1 MLASSCIVNATSPPT
16 YSQRSP
22 HECAPLSVLALVLL
36 PRHLPVKLATKQS
49 TTALLVTSLVSDV
62 STLWRQWFC
71 VCVSHFQ
78 AVPMQLNMDQRRFL
92 FFYVLFFCLVLREW
106 SHPTLSI
113 TVKSPR
119 IKFRLQQLR
128 VCSNVMF
135 TFELIAAM
143 EDKCDVIQT
152 VYASSAFYV
161 PVCARVSQFR
171 IWFVLSGDAMWR
183 HQPDVMSSESF
194 IFVLLLHRC

>member
-1 MLASSCIVNATSPPT
+1 MPHRLRLAPN
-16 YSQRSP
+16 
-22 HECAPLSVLALVLL
+22 APLTRAPRSRFSLWSCSHDTCPWNLPQNKALLRSL
-36 PRHLPVKLATKQS
+36 WRHLW
-49 TTALLVTSLVSDV
+49 VTSALSDV
-62 STLWRQWFC
+62 SGFVWAIFKRYLCNLIWTSVASF
-71 VCVSHFQ
+71 
-78 AVPMQLNMDQRRFL
+78 FL
-92 FFYVLFFCLVLREW
+92 CSFFCLVLREW
-106 SHPTLSI
+106 SHPALSI
-113 TVKSPR
+113 TAKSPR

-135 TFELIAAM
+135 TFELIAVM

-152 VYASSAFYV
+152 VYASFAFYV

-171 IWFVLSGDAMWR
+171 IWFVLSGDAVWR